1 MIRQYVVSK
10 ICNNKK
16 EMSFLIAPSL
26 KKKRCIENENEKPRN
41 K

>member
-16 EMSFLIAPSL
+16 EKCSFFIVPSL
-26 KKKRCIENENEKPRN
+26 KKRYIENEKPRN